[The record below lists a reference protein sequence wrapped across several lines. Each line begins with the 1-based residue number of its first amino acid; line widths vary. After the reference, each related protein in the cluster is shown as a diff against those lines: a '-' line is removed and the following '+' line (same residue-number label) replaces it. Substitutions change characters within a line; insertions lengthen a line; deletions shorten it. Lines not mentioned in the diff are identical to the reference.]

1 MIIKW
6 DRLGLA
12 YVAGYQCLEYDLSSL
27 HAWMKLLNHGFFFPP
42 LYTHTHT
49 HTYMKI
55 LLHFKKKKFNNLI
68 VDLNL
73 DSSFGTT
80 LEAYWATT

>member
-49 HTYMKI
+49 HTHTHINKDSPSFFF
-55 LLHFKKKKFNNLI
+55 LNLI
-68 VDLNL
+68 I
-73 DSSFGTT
+73 
-80 LEAYWATT
+80 